1 VHGFP
6 RRLFYDGGMMRTFR
20 LPLTALLASL
30 LFLGACAS
38 AINHPSGLDSDLI
51 EEIDAAILRAVE
63 DGRIV
68 GGVFFMDSRDRRYGR
83 TYGVAAT
90 TPRREGVRSDTIY
103 DLASLTKVV
112 ATTPSI
118 HLLAERGK
126 IDLDAPV
133 RHYIPEMSSGEVTI
147 RHLLTHTSGLPPS
160 LSLEEPWTGYEEGI
174 RRAAT
179 EPLVHHPGLVFRYS
193 DIGFILLGE
202 VVGRVSGMPL
212 DRFASSE
219 IFEPLGMADT
229 AFRPDPRLRDRIAP
243 TEEVAEGML
252 RGVVHDP
259 TSRRMGGVAGHA
271 GLFSTVDDLRRYAE
285 MILGGGTREGVRV
298 FSPAT
303 VGRMTSVG
311 SPEGITP
318 LRSLGWDMETTFSRP
333 RGNFPLGSIGHTGW
347 TGPFIWIDPASD
359 SFYIFMSNRVHPR
372 GRGSVVALQREI
384 GDLASRAAGYDRG
397 DPRSIYGSVGGS
409 TSNGIDVLTDSGYK
423 ALDGMRVGLI
433 TNHTGHDRW
442 GNATIDLLRGAVNVE
457 LVSLFSPE
465 HGIRGDRDEN
475 VGDERDARS
484 GLPIHSLYG
493 ERRAPSEAQ
502 LQGLDALVFDI
513 QDIGAR
519 FYTYISTM
527 QLAMEAAAKAR
538 IRFVVLDRVNPIT
551 GAKVEGPASISAES
565 FIAIHPIAVRHGM
578 TVGELAQMFNAE
590 KKVGADLEVVRIRS
604 WERSRWFDETGLP
617 WFPTSPA
624 IPTLDSAIL
633 YPGVCLLE
641 RTPVSVGR
649 GTPLPFRWVGA
660 PWIDGAALA
669 RELEAARLPGV
680 RFSQR
685 EMTPVSS
692 LHAGQASDGV
702 EIEVVDREAL
712 DALELG
718 ALLATTLHRLY
729 PEELKVE
736 KVDDLLR
743 HPPTIRA
750 ILEGQSHVEIRQLW
764 ESSRVE
770 FLERRAGYLL
780 YD

>member
-1 VHGFP
+1 MN
-6 RRLFYDGGMMRTFR
+6 RQSRQ
-20 LPLTALLASL
+20 PLSALLAGL
-30 LFLGACAS
+30 LLLTACVTVGT
-38 AINHPSGLDSDLI
+38 HPSGLDAELI
-51 EEIDAAILRAVE
+51 GEIDAAILRAVE

-68 GGVFFMDSRDRRYGR
+68 GGVFFIDSRDRRYGR
-83 TYGVAAT
+83 TYGLAAT
-90 TPRREGVRSDTIY
+90 TPRREGIRSDTIY

-118 HLLAERGK
+118 HLLAEQGM

-133 RHYIPEMSSGEVTI
+133 RTYIPEMSSGEVTI

-160 LSLEEPWTGYEEGI
+160 LSLEEPWSGYQEGI
-174 RRAAT
+174 RRAAS
-179 EPLVHHPGLVFRYS
+179 EPLVHRPGLVFRYS
-193 DIGFILLGE
+193 DIGFILLAE
-202 VVGRVSGMPL
+202 VVGRVSGVPL
-212 DRFASSE
+212 DRFASKE

-243 TEEVAEGML
+243 TEQVAEGML

-285 MILGGGTREGVRV
+285 MILGKGTREGVRIL
-298 FSPAT
+298 SPAT
-303 VGRMTSVG
+303 VERMTSVG
-311 SPEGITP
+311 SPDGITP

-347 TGPFIWIDPASD
+347 TGPFLWIDPASD
-359 SFYIFMSNRVHPR
+359 SFFIFMSNRVHPR

-384 GDLASRAAGYDRG
+384 GDLASRAAGYQSG
-397 DPRSIYGSVGGS
+397 EPRAIYGSVGGS
-409 TSNGIDVLTDSGYK
+409 TSNGIDVLSDSGYQ
-423 ALDGMRVGLI
+423 ALDGMRIGLI
-433 TNHTGHDRW
+433 TNDTGRDRW
-442 GNATIDLLRGAVNVE
+442 GNATIDLLRAAVNVE

-465 HGIRGDRDEN
+465 HGIRGDRDEK
-475 VGDERDARS
+475 VADERDARS
-484 GLPIHSLYG
+484 GLPVHSLYG
-493 ERRAPSEAQ
+493 ERRAPTTAQ
-502 LQGLDALVFDI
+502 LEGLDVLVFDI

-527 QLAMEAAAKAR
+527 ELSMEAAAKAGV
-538 IRFVVLDRVNPIT
+538 RFVVLDRVNPIT
-551 GAKVEGPASISAES
+551 GAKVEGPASLSAES
-565 FIAIHPIAVRHGM
+565 FIAIHPVAVRHGM
-578 TVGELAQMFNAE
+578 TVGELALMFNVE
-590 KKVGADLEVVRIRS
+590 KKIGADLEVIRIRG
-604 WERSRWFDETGLP
+604 WERSQWFDETGLP

-624 IPTLDSAIL
+624 IPSLDSAIL

-641 RTPVSVGR
+641 QTTVSVGR

-660 PWIDGAALA
+660 PWVDGMLLA
-669 RELEAARLPGV
+669 RELEGARLPGV
-680 RFSQR
+680 RFARR
-685 EMTPVSS
+685 EMTPASS
-692 LHAGQASDGV
+692 RHAGQAADGV
-702 EIEVVDREAL
+702 EIEVTDREAL
-712 DALELG
+712 NALELG

-729 PEELKVE
+729 PDELKVE

-750 ILEGQSHVEIRQLW
+750 ILDGQSLQEIQKLW
-764 ESSRVE
+764 EASRAE

>member
-1 VHGFP
+1 
-6 RRLFYDGGMMRTFR
+6 MSRTFR
-20 LPLTALLASL
+20 LPLSALVAGLV
-30 LFLGACAS
+30 FLGACAS
-38 AINHPSGLDSDLI
+38 VATHPSGLDSELI
-51 EEIDAAILRAVE
+51 GEVDAAILRAIE
-63 DGRIV
+63 EGRIV
-68 GGVFFMDSRDRRYGR
+68 GGVFFIDSRDRRYGR

-118 HLLAERGK
+118 HLLAERGR

-133 RHYIPEMSSGEVTI
+133 RDYIPEMSDGEVTI

-160 LSLEEPWTGYEEGI
+160 LSLEERWAGYEEGI
-174 RRAAT
+174 RRAAS

-193 DIGFILLGE
+193 DIGFILLAE
-202 VVGRVSGMPL
+202 VVGRVSGVPL

-219 IFEPLGMADT
+219 IFEPLGMIDT

-285 MILGGGTREGVRV
+285 MILGRGTREGVRI
-298 FSPAT
+298 FTPAT
-303 VGRMTSVG
+303 IELMTSVG
-311 SPEGITP
+311 SPEGIAP

-347 TGPFIWIDPASD
+347 TGPFIWIDPVSD

-384 GDLASRAAGYDRG
+384 GELASRAAGYEDG
-397 DPRSIYGSVGGS
+397 APRTIYGSVGGS
-409 TSNGIDVLTDSGYK
+409 TSNGIDVLTDSGYE
-423 ALDGMRVGLI
+423 ALDGMRIGLI
-433 TNHTGHDRW
+433 TNNTGRDRW
-442 GNATIDLLRGAVNVE
+442 GNATIDLLRGALNVE

-465 HGIRGDRDEN
+465 HGIRGDRDEK
-475 VGDERDARS
+475 VGDEYDARS

-493 ERRAPSEAQ
+493 ERRAPTAAQ
-502 LQGLDALVFDI
+502 LEGLDALVFDI

-527 QLAMEAAAKAR
+527 HLAMEAAAR
-538 IRFVVLDRVNPIT
+538 EGVRFVVLDRVNPIT
-551 GAKVEGPASISAES
+551 GSKVEGPASLSAES
-565 FIAIHPIAVRHGM
+565 FTAIHPIAVRHGM
-578 TVGELAQMFNAE
+578 TVGELAQMFNEE
-590 KKVGADLEVVRIRS
+590 KKIGAALEVVRIRS
-604 WERSRWFDETGLP
+604 WDRSRWFDQTGLP

-624 IPTLDSAIL
+624 IPTLESAIL

-641 RTPVSVGR
+641 QTTVSVGR

-660 PWIDGAALA
+660 PWIDGALLA
-669 RELEAARLPGV
+669 RELESAHLPGV
-680 RFSQR
+680 RFTQR
-685 EMTPVSS
+685 EITPASS
-692 LHAGQASDGV
+692 RHAGQAADGV
-702 EIEVVDREAL
+702 EIEVTDREAL
-712 DALELG
+712 DAVELG

-729 PEELKVE
+729 PDELKVE

-750 ILEGQSHVEIRQLW
+750 ILAGHSSEEIQQLW
-764 ESSRVE
+764 EASRAE
-770 FLERRAGYLL
+770 FLDRRAGYLI